1 MGSMAGA
8 SVADLAYTEY
18 VDADHR
24 GSLLSSKSCRKA
36 WKLRLEAK
44 S

>member
-8 SVADLAYTEY
+8 SIADRAYTEY
-18 VDADHR
+18 VDVDHR
-24 GSLLSSKSCRKA
+24 GSLLSSSCREA